1 MTVLGTT
8 DAPLD
13 MFGGL
18 VTDVAPADLPPG
30 ASPDCA
36 DVAFVPGA
44 VKTRPGLL
52 SVFAAISGNPT
63 INYVKTYIQPNLA
76 ETLLALDS
84 AGPLWGEFTPGTLT
98 QINTGSGG
106 KFIAPNCRA
115 KSTTLF
121 GREYIAFHDG
131 RFGLDIPR
139 QYDGTN
145 FDRVSQAG
153 PGAGPAAAFDALAEP
168 VYTVGNSPTGA
179 VRSNNAVT
187 ITTTAA
193 HNPYPGASV
202 LIAGVVDTSFNG
214 TFVVQSVPSPT
225 TLTYQQLGAASNS
238 GGSSGSASATLA
250 PQLSAGL
257 HEAVRQEAAIRG

>member
-1 MTVLGTT
+1 MSVLGTV

-18 VTDVAPADLPPG
+18 VTDVAPADLPAG

-52 SVFAAISGNPT
+52 SMFTAIAGNPT
-63 INYVKTYIQPNLA
+63 INYLKTYIQPTLA
-76 ETLLALDS
+76 QTLLALDS
-84 AGPLWGEFTPGTLT
+84 AGSLWGELTPGTLT

-115 KSTTLF
+115 KSATLF

-131 RFGLDIPR
+131 KFGIDIPR

-145 FDRVSQAG
+145 FDRVSQVG
-153 PGAGPAAAFDALAEP
+153 PGAGPLTAFDAPAEP
-168 VYTVGNSPTGA
+168 VYTVANAPTGA
-179 VRSNNAVT
+179 VRNNNLVT
-187 ITTTAA
+187 ITTTTA
-193 HNPYPGASV
+193 HNLYPGATV
-202 LIAGVVDTSFNG
+202 LIAGVVDASC
-214 TFVVQSVPSPT
+214 FVT
-225 TLTYQQLGAASNS
+225 TT
-238 GGSSGSASATLA
+238 
-250 PQLSAGL
+250 
-257 HEAVRQEAAIRG
+257 AAIT